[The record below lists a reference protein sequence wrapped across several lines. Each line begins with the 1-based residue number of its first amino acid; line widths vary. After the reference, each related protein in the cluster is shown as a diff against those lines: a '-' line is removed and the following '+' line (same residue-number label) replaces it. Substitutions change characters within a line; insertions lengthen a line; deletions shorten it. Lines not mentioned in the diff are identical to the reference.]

1 MDNAKYKKHVLDTI
15 KLHINLNNRD
25 LYSVYYGSSLET
37 IKFSA
42 CFAHLKDALQ
52 NAHNMVYLLTKNN
65 KEKIAYFLTLKS
77 IQNIF
82 NKTFTIKYTN
92 LNTKYILI
100 EICPK
105 NKELNENIE
114 EIGFIILGVLLR
126 SIDQEYRYRIT
137 QIPTASKMTNIITI
151 VKNLYTYNPMG
162 SHGINK
168 HILEDP
174 EYTNT
179 YFNNIIKFFGKS
191 TKTMQNPSTIKKLDE
206 FRAQYARKDL
216 IGYDYAYS
224 AILNILETEK
234 T

>member
-52 NAHNMVYLLTKNN
+52 NAHNIVYLLTKNN

-114 EIGFIILGVLLR
+114 E
-126 SIDQEYRYRIT
+126 
-137 QIPTASKMTNIITI
+137 
-151 VKNLYTYNPMG
+151 
-162 SHGINK
+162 
-168 HILEDP
+168 
-174 EYTNT
+174 
-179 YFNNIIKFFGKS
+179 
-191 TKTMQNPSTIKKLDE
+191 
-206 FRAQYARKDL
+206 
-216 IGYDYAYS
+216 
-224 AILNILETEK
+224 
-234 T
+234 